1 MAVCIGYLTTDSN
14 GVAQCS
20 IPDYSV
26 TVHGDSYFD
35 TVKKATEIVTA
46 FSFFS
51 IEADSESQEPE
62 GIPIVLSSVSIEEL
76 RNV

>member
-46 FSFFS
+46 FALFS
-51 IEADSESQEPE
+51 IEADSE
-62 GIPIVLSSVSIEEL
+62 
-76 RNV
+76 